1 MKKIMPLL
9 LCLLLGLQLSAQNCY
24 WVFFTDKNNTQ
35 FDPYQYF
42 DAKAIARYQQNGQSL
57 YDISN
62 YPVNSDYAELVAA
75 ASEQME
81 GASRWLNAV
90 AVTATEAQIQLIGQM
105 PFVKFTQL
113 IAADPLS
120 AETKDWDPDEVVVEE
135 EEYEP
140 ITMMQGE
147 KFKEAGLN
155 GKGVRIAVIDGG
167 FPDVN
172 THPAFKHL
180 MDNHQIVKTWNFTR
194 KKENVYCAHK
204 HGRMVLSCLAGIS
217 NYGQNLGLATGAE
230 YLLACAEIK
239 NEVKKGEIWWVQA
252 LEWADQNGADIV
264 NSSMG
269 FATPYYETTQMD
281 GKTSVVAKAAQTAA
295 RKGILLCNAMG
306 NEAMNI
312 AWETIVTPADADSIL
327 SVGAV
332 LYKDLLAYYSS
343 KGPTA
348 DGRLKPNVVACGN
361 VTVADDKGNFT
372 ETSGTS
378 FASPLVAGFAA
389 CVKQLHPDWTVMQLL
404 QEIEKSGNHYP
415 YFDYAYGYGVPQAGY
430 FMDSVKANPH
440 TFDLYEDKDNIIFVP
455 LRVEERSSEHMFYN
469 IANGDGSL
477 KRYSDRN
484 YIRMSKH
491 EYFYNGQTFEFAGN
505 SIKFG
510 DKTVIINDTFPADTF
525 YDELTEFYL
534 PKSELIDGQSVNFW
548 YAGQYSKYTLNKD
561 VLPKK
566 ELSETA
572 KSLIDDFYGDEI
584 LDFDDPDAE
593 NLYSKLFRKKDR
605 KFDLSLVMNTSFI
618 LPPLWSSTGNL
629 YQTSRFSRS
638 LSFSFVNN
646 FKVTKIFDM
655 GFRLGFGSSWYAM
668 QDVDPAVETMPDF
681 EIVKNN
687 LKTSQFDLEYYL
699 RFNVAK
705 YSYGNLYFD
714 LGVYGDWVTG
724 SRYKFKAENGKQS
737 QNFVEK
743 KYMRDEINKLNC
755 GVRVRF
761 GLQNFAVF
769 GQYRITD
776 MFKKSTNLN
785 DLPKWEVGIQIF

>member
-1 MKKIMPLL
+1 MKKIWPLL
-9 LCLLLGLQLSAQNCY
+9 LCLLMGLQLSAQNCY
-24 WVFFTDKNNTQ
+24 WVFFTDKSNTQ

-90 AVTATEAQIQLIGQM
+90 AVTATEAQIQLIDKM
-105 PFVKFTQL
+105 PFVKSTQL

-312 AWETIVTPADADSIL
+312 AWETIITPADADSIL

-332 LYKDLLAYYSS
+332 FSKDNLAYYSS

-348 DGRLKPNVVACGN
+348 DGRLKPNVAACGK

-372 ETSGTS
+372 ETDGTS

-404 QEIEKSGNHYP
+404 QEIEKSGHHYP
-415 YFDYAYGYGVPQAGY
+415 YYDYAFGYGVPQAGY
-430 FMDSVKANPH
+430 FLDTAKVTPH
-440 TFDLYEDKDNIIFVP
+440 TFDLYENKDYVIFVP
-455 LRVEERSSEHMFYN
+455 RRVDENSSKRLLFN

-477 KRYSDRN
+477 QKYNEGRYIGSFGN
-484 YIRMSKH
+484 Y
-491 EYFYNGQTFEFAGN
+491 YNYNGQKFEFVGN
-505 SIKFG
+505 CIKFG
-510 DKTVIINDTFPADTF
+510 DKTIIINDTLPVDTS
-525 YDELTEFYL
+525 DSGL
-534 PKSELIDGQSVNFW
+534 PQYYFSKSELIDGQSLNFW
-548 YAGQYSKYTLNKD
+548 YAGQYAKYTPNKD
-561 VLPKK
+561 VLPKM
-566 ELSETA
+566 ELSDEA
-572 KSLIDDFYGDEI
+572 LSLNDYYEEVVDWE
-584 LDFDDPDAE
+584 DPE
-593 NLYSKLFRKKDR
+593 VGGLFSKLFRKKDK
-605 KFDLSLVMNTSFI
+605 KFDLSLVMNTSFV
-618 LPPLWSSTGNL
+618 LPPLWSAAGNL
-629 YQTSRFSRS
+629 YETNRFSRT

-655 GFRLGFGSSWYAM
+655 GFRLGFGSSWYAI
-668 QDVDPAVETMPDF
+668 QDVDPAVEMMPDF

-755 GVRVRF
+755 GARVRF
-761 GLQNFAVF
+761 GLTNSIAVF
-769 GQYRITD
+769 GQYRITSI
-776 MFKKSTNLN
+776 FKKETNLN
-785 DLPKWEVGIQIF
+785 DLPKWEVGIQIY

>member
-1 MKKIMPLL
+1 MKKIMPFL

-35 FDPYQYF
+35 FDPYHYF

-62 YPVNSDYAELVAA
+62 YPVNSDYAEQVAA
-75 ASEQME
+75 ASQNLE
-81 GASRWLNAV
+81 GTSRWLNAV
-90 AVTATEAQIQLIGQM
+90 AVTATEEQIQMISLM
-105 PFVKFTQL
+105 PFVKSTQL
-113 IAADPLS
+113 IESESLL
-120 AETKDWDPDEVVVEE
+120 AETDDWDFDDEEDDS
-135 EEYEP
+135 
-140 ITMMQGE
+140 IAISMMQGE
-147 KFKEAGLN
+147 KFYKAGLN
-155 GKGVRIAVIDGG
+155 GKGIRIAVFDAG

-180 MDNHQIVKTWNFTR
+180 MDNHQIVKTWNFTH
-194 KKENVYCAHK
+194 KKENVYGAHE
-204 HGRMVLSCLAGIS
+204 HGRMVLSCLAGI
-217 NYGQNLGLATGAE
+217 NNDGQCMGLATGAE
-230 YLLACAEIK
+230 YLLACTEIR
-239 NEVKKGEIWWVQA
+239 NQVKKGEIWWVQA

-264 NSSMG
+264 NSSLG

-281 GKTSVVAKAAQTAA
+281 GKTSIVAKAAQTAA

-306 NEAMNI
+306 NEAMNVT
-312 AWETIVTPADADSIL
+312 WETIVTPADADSIL

-332 LYKDLLAYYSS
+332 TELDYLAYYSS

-348 DGRLKPNVVACGN
+348 DGRLKPNVVASGK
-361 VTVADDKGNFT
+361 VTVADDKGNFVNAN
-372 ETSGTS
+372 GTS

-404 QEIEKSGNHYP
+404 HEIEKSGNHYP
-415 YFDYAYGYGVPQAGY
+415 YYDYAFGYGVPQAGY
-430 FMDSVKANPH
+430 FMDSVKPHPH
-440 TFDLYEDKDNIIFVP
+440 TFDLFEDEDNIIFVP
-455 LRVEERSSEHMFYN
+455 LKADADELLSNRLFFN
-469 IANGDGSL
+469 IANGDGTL
-477 KRYSDRN
+477 YKYNEGRYISSSGN
-484 YIRMSKH
+484 FYN
-491 EYFYNGQTFEFAGN
+491 YNGQKFVFVGN
-505 SIKFG
+505 CIKFG
-510 DKTVIINDTFPADTF
+510 DKTIIINDSLPVDTSVT
-525 YDELTEFYL
+525 ELYVYYF
-534 PKSELIDGQSVNFW
+534 PKSELIDGQTMNFW
-548 YAGQYSKYTLNKD
+548 YRGQYAKYTLNKD

-566 ELSETA
+566 KLPEDAISLSSDYYSEEIIVDSDEDS
-572 KSLIDDFYGDEI
+572 SLF
-584 LDFDDPDAE
+584 P
-593 NLYSKLFRKKDR
+593 KLFRHKDKK
-605 KFDLSLVMNTSFI
+605 FNLSLVLNTSFI
-618 LPPLWSSTGNL
+618 LPPLWSATGNL
-629 YQTSRFSRS
+629 YHTNRFSRT

-646 FKVTKIFDM
+646 FKVTKMFDM

-743 KYMRDEINKLNC
+743 KYMRGEINKLDC
-755 GVRVRF
+755 GARVRF
-761 GLQNFAVF
+761 GLTNSIAVF
-769 GQYRITD
+769 GQYRITS
-776 MFKKSTNLN
+776 MFQKDTNLN
-785 DLPKWEVGIQIF
+785 DLPKWEVGIQIY